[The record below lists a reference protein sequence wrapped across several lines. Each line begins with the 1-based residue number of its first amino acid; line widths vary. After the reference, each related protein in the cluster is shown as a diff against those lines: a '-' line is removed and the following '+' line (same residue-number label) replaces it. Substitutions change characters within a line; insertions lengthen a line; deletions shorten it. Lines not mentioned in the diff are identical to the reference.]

1 MNAGVHVERLQLR
14 ARAARIGALRSALDT
29 ADWPQAGEAIVIV
42 RRLSARAATPQAI
55 AARATAQLAQQLR
68 EAVAADSP
76 LAAHAPAVRFASAAA
91 LYAQLALDL
100 YRGRAAHCWY
110 WARWRHWLAL
120 PVPQAIASVLG
131 SEPLQLAAITAEL
144 ERHAVLASLWQA
156 LSPPAAARLTAE
168 LAEASALPA
177 VTAPIAQHT
186 DPATVPLNADALPP
200 ALLRRWRAPCHGLPA
215 DDARVRLAL
224 QLVLLEWRPAL
235 LHDAAVCAALL
246 QRLAPPEL
254 PAGAAPRPVPPPT
267 ADAEEA
273 ATAVH
278 TRDVAP
284 PVRPTAA
291 PNGQATAADAV
302 TTSPPTAAPRAV
314 PASAPPPERHSV
326 RPAPPTAAVNEALDA
341 IPASP
346 VTPRAAAA
354 SPASRRARAETAV
367 SATASAPAAPAP
379 TATVAASF
387 AASVANAELLSDYGG
402 TLYLLNVLNDGRLQQ
417 ALGGACGIDLRS
429 GWHWLLSLA
438 STLGLTADDALYRW
452 LQARWQAHHACAED
466 WQPRPDDA
474 PVVALAARLCGPRL
488 WTPELIAGPGR
499 LRWTPTHLDLQRPL
513 GCVSLAVR
521 CAGLDIDP
529 GWLPWLG
536 RVVHFHYLERW
547 P

>member
-1 MNAGVHVERLQLR
+1 MNTGVHVERLHLR

-29 ADWPQAGEAIVIV
+29 ADWPQAAGEAIVIV
-42 RRLSARAATPQAI
+42 RRLNARATTPQTL

-76 LAAHAPAVRFASAAA
+76 LAAHALAVRFASAAA

-120 PVPQAIASVLG
+120 PVPQAIAGVLG

-144 ERHAVLASLWQA
+144 ERHAALASLWQA
-156 LSPPAAARLTAE
+156 LPPPVAARLAAE
-168 LAEASALPA
+168 LAAASALPA
-177 VTAPIAQHT
+177 VTTPITHHT
-186 DPATVPLNADALPP
+186 DPAVPVNANALPP

-215 DDARVRLAL
+215 GDARVRLAL

-235 LHDAAVCAALL
+235 LDAAVCAALL
-246 QRLAPPEL
+246 QQLAPPEP
-254 PAGAAPRPVPPPT
+254 PAGAVPRTVPPAT
-267 ADAEEA
+267 ANAEEA
-273 ATAVH
+273 ATALRS
-278 TRDVAP
+278 RDVSP
-284 PVRPTAA
+284 PARPTPA
-291 PNGQATAADAV
+291 PNGQAAAVDTV
-302 TTSPPTAAPRAV
+302 TSSPPSAAPRAV
-314 PASAPPPERHSV
+314 QASASAPPEHHSV
-326 RPAPPTAAVNEALDA
+326 RPAPPTAAEDEALDA
-341 IPASP
+341 VPIP
-346 VTPRAAAA
+346 VTPRTAADT
-354 SPASRRARAETAV
+354 PASRRAGTEIAV
-367 SATASAPAAPAP
+367 SATASAPPAPAP
-379 TATVAASF
+379 TATLEASYAAS
-387 AASVANAELLSDYGG
+387 APSAELLSAYGG

-417 ALGGACGIDLRS
+417 ALGGLRGVDLRS

-438 STLGLTADDALYRW
+438 SALGLAADDALYRW
-452 LQARWQAHHACAED
+452 LQARWQAHHACTEA
-466 WQPRPDDA
+466 WQPRSDDV
-474 PVVALAARLCGPRL
+474 PIIALAAQLCGPRL
-488 WTPELIAGPGR
+488 WAPELIAGPGR

-521 CAGLDIDP
+521 RAGLDIDP